1 MDFPRGIFGFRVG
14 LGVYFRGFDDWKGVF
29 LRTPSAN
36 YIYIYI
42 YMLRPAQENLKPSS
56 QKSESETPNPK
67 PFQR

>member
-36 YIYIYI
+36 YIYIYTCFV
-42 YMLRPAQENLKPSS
+42 LHK
-56 QKSESETPNPK
+56 KT
-67 PFQR
+67 